1 MKYYVYKVLFFFL
14 CLFLLFQFTIGIQI
28 RSIKNKIENLGSKE
42 TSIKIKEKI
51 RGEIKD
57 GLKKDRILSTE
68 DALLIKKFID
78 KITKEIND
86 TN

>member
-42 TSIKIKEKI
+42 TSTKIKEKI
-51 RGEIKD
+51 REEIKD

-78 KITKEIND
+78 KITKEINN

>member
-42 TSIKIKEKI
+42 TSTKIKEKI
-51 RGEIKD
+51 REEIKD
-57 GLKKDRILSTE
+57 GLKKDRKTKLKY
-68 DALLIKKFID
+68 LPKLKKLITQIKLTLP
-78 KITKEIND
+78 IT
-86 TN
+86 